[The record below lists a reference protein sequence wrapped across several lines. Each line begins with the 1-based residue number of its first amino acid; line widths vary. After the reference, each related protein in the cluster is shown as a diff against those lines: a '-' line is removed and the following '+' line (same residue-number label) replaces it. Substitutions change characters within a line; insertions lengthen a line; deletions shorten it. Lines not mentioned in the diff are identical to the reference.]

1 MKDKKLID
9 IYIYLR
15 KNDFVVYSINKL
27 SKDLKLNWRT
37 TQNYINLLE
46 SLGFKIYKNKKEYN
60 NKLIIELQD
69 FITKYD
75 IKSDL
80 DILTIRK
87 IIKVLKIQY

>member
-1 MKDKKLID
+1 MKDNKIISL
-9 IYIYLR
+9 YEYLR
-15 KNDFVVYSINKL
+15 NKDFIAYNINKI

-37 TQNYINLLE
+37 TQNYINILE

-60 NKLIIELQD
+60 NKLIIELDD